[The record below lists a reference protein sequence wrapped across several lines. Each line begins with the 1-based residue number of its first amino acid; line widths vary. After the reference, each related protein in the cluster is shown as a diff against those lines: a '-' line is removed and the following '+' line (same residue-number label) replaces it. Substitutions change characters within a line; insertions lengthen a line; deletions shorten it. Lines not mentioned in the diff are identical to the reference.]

1 MWPLQLSPAGERV
14 TPTMVGGNIR
24 DSKHL
29 HGNRN
34 LMAAH
39 DAKIFR
45 TALFAAALLAATA
58 LPALAQDP
66 IGEVLQQSG
75 GSEWSDGFDTASV
88 SAADVRTSIPTMS
101 PQIIGALQ
109 SAIAEYSEIVSRG
122 GWPNVPSDK
131 SLRIGMSA
139 PAVATLRQRLA
150 IAGDLP
156 STADNNSAAFDSYV
170 DAAVKRFQARH
181 GIQPDGVVGD
191 STFSA
196 LNVPA
201 QVRLQQL
208 ATNLTRLKV
217 LTAKQL
223 PQRYVMV
230 NIPAASVEVVE
241 DGVVVQRHTAVVG
254 KVTRPSPIVNSR
266 ITEVNFHPYW
276 TVPAS
281 IIRKDLIPLMQ
292 KDPTYL
298 ATWQIRVYDHKGN
311 EVSPQAIDWSTDD
324 AVNYRFRQDPG
335 DENSLGI
342 VKINFPSPD
351 GVYMH
356 DTPHKGLFNDDY
368 RFDSSGCVRIQNIRE
383 LITWILKNTPGQT
396 PDVVDAELRNPE
408 RLDVKVADPI
418 PLHWTYISAWSTTDG
433 IVNFR
438 NDIYNLDGLDQLTA
452 EASATPI
459 DGSAVPQ
466 PVFPRAG
473 HRHDPIGAGARRS
486 GTPGRVAPG
495 AQL

>member
-1 MWPLQLSPAGERV
+1 MTARALLRTS
-14 TPTMVGGNIR
+14 
-24 DSKHL
+24 
-29 HGNRN
+29 
-34 LMAAH
+34 LMA
-39 DAKIFR
+39 
-45 TALFAAALLAATA
+45 TAFVAAGVVA

-109 SAIAEYSEIVSRG
+109 AAIAEYSNIVARG
-122 GWPNVPSDK
+122 GWPIVPSDK
-131 SLRIGMSA
+131 SLRIGMSD

-156 STADNNSAAFDSYV
+156 SAADNNSAAFDSYV
-170 DAAVKRFQARH
+170 DAAVRRFQARH

-196 LNVPA
+196 LNVSA

-217 LTAKQL
+217 LTSRPL
-223 PQRYVMV
+223 PPRYVMV

-241 DGVVVQRHTAVVG
+241 NGVVVQRHTAVVG
-254 KVTRPSPIVNSR
+254 KVTRPSPIVNSK

-298 ATWQIRVYDHKGN
+298 ATWKIRVYDPKGN
-311 EVSPQAIDWSTDD
+311 EISPDQIDWQTDQ
-324 AVNYRFRQDPG
+324 ATKGYMFRQDPG

-396 PDVVDAELRNPE
+396 PETVDAELRNPE
-408 RLDVKVADPI
+408 RLDVRVADPI
-418 PLHWTYISAWSTTDG
+418 PLHWTYITAWSTTDG

-452 EASATPI
+452 EANATPVDAAAAPAPISATPT
-459 DGSAVPQ
+459 AATTQ
-466 PVFPRAG
+466 
-473 HRHDPIGAGARRS
+473 
-486 GTPGRVAPG
+486 
-495 AQL
+495 